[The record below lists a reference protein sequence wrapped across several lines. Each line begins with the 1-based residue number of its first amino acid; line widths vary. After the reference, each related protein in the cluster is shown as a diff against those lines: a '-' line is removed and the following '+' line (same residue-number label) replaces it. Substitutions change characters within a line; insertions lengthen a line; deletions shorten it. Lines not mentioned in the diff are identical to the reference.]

1 MAGMYR
7 ILVIEDDVN
16 LRNQLMDTLSMNGY
30 DVSCVE
36 DFKLVMDKVDAVNPD
51 LIVLD
56 INLPYMDGNYFCR
69 AIRKKHNMPIII
81 TSARNSES
89 DQILSIELGGDDY
102 VVKPFNVQVLMSK
115 IAALLRR
122 CYGEYN
128 ANTATSG
135 NIAVKGITLDDPGM
149 KLSYKNITYELSKNE
164 YKLLKIFMKNPDEVI
179 SRETLL
185 GEIWDDKSF
194 VDDNTLTVN
203 MTRLKKLFD
212 GMGLGNTI
220 KTKRGMGYIFSSE
233 DIDE

>member
-1 MAGMYR
+1 MYK
-7 ILVIEDDVN
+7 ILVVEDDIS
-16 LRNQLMDTLSMNGY
+16 LRSQLVDTLRVNGY
-30 DVSCVE
+30 EVFYVE
-36 DFKLVMDKVDAVNPD
+36 DFHTVVEQVDRLQPD

-69 AIRKKHNMPIII
+69 AIRKKHNMPIIF

-89 DQILSIELGGDDY
+89 DQILSMELGGDDY

-115 IAALLRR
+115 ISASLRR

-128 ANTATSG
+128 SG
-135 NIAVKGITLDDPGM
+135 SSGGRDITVKGITLDDLGM
-149 KLSYKNITYELSKNE
+149 KLSYKGESYELSKNE
-164 YKLLKIFMKNPDEVI
+164 YKLLKIFMQNPDEVI

-203 MTRLKKLFD
+203 MTRLKKIFES
-212 GMGLGNTI
+212 MGLENSI
-220 KTKRGMGYIFSSE
+220 KTKRGMGYIFSTGE
-233 DIDE
+233 IDE